1 LRLLQDG
8 HYQSIGDP
16 RERSSDIR
24 LVAATN
30 SNLQRLVAEGKFRAD
45 LFYRLKILDLE
56 LPPVRQRPE
65 DVLPL
70 LRHFLS
76 EAANR
81 HVDLAQYFS
90 GPSLEAIEKYD
101 WPGNVREIA
110 MVARRAHMDL
120 KSRGRVEIKIPLEQ
134 GTALHLSGP
143 GLLAREQVAGGG
155 KPLLSASEARERSRL
170 LMALDEA
177 GGNRNA
183 AAKALGVGR
192 STLYRRM
199 IKYGIPTRRT

>member
-1 LRLLQDG
+1 
-8 HYQSIGDP
+8 
-16 RERSSDIR
+16 
-24 LVAATN
+24 
-30 SNLQRLVAEGKFRAD
+30 VAEGKFRAD

-56 LPPVRQRPE
+56 LPPLRDRHE

-76 EAANR
+76 EGANR
-81 HVDLAQYFS
+81 HVDLAEYFN
-90 GPSLEAIEKYD
+90 GPSLAAIEEFD
-101 WPGNVREIA
+101 WPGNVRQIA
-110 MVARRAHMDL
+110 MIARRAHVDL
-120 KSRGRVEIKIPLEQ
+120 ISRGRVEVKIPRDKDSSLV
-134 GTALHLSGP
+134 LSGP
-143 GLLAREQVAGGG
+143 GLLALQASAGSE
-155 KPLLSASEARERSRL
+155 KPLMTSSDASDRSRL

-199 IKYGIPTRRT
+199 VKLGIPTRRS